1 MYFSQGRLDEEK
13 GRKNK
18 MRLDSLATETKRI
31 LREYNL
37 RLNKRLGQH
46 YLIDNLKRDKIL
58 SYANLKDDDI
68 VLEIGPGIG
77 TLTIPLASKA
87 GKVIA
92 IEKDK
97 RIASI
102 LKRKLYGHDNV
113 EVIIGDALKIK
124 FPQFNKIVSNL
135 PYKISSPITF
145 KFLEYDFDFGILM
158 YQREFAERMIA
169 KPGTRD
175 YSRLS
180 VALYFMANIEII
192 DYIPRK
198 AFLPPP
204 KVESAIVKL
213 TPKGKINGIFER
225 TCRALF
231 QHKKKK
237 AKNALIESFH
247 EISNKADPKEVV
259 KFIDPILL
267 EKRVFTLDP
276 LEILRI
282 SNELKEAISRVSS

>member
-1 MYFSQGRLDEEK
+1 MKF
-13 GRKNK
+13 NNT
-18 MRLDSLATETKRI
+18 LARETRRI
-31 LREYNL
+31 LKEYNI
-37 RLNKRLGQH
+37 RPNKRLGQH
-46 YLIDNLKRDKIL
+46 YLIDDSKRQKIL
-58 SYANLKDDDI
+58 SYADLRDDDI

-77 TLTIPLASKA
+77 TLTIPLASKVK
-87 GKVIA
+87 KVIA
-92 IEKDK
+92 IERDE

-102 LKRKLYGHDNV
+102 LKERLDCYENV
-113 EVIIGDALKIK
+113 EVIVGDALKIE
-124 FPQFNKIVSNL
+124 FPYFNKIVSNL

-180 VALYFMANIEII
+180 VTLYFMANIEII

-204 KVESAIVKL
+204 KVESALVKL
-213 TPKGKINGIFER
+213 TPKEKINGMFER

-237 AKNALIESFH
+237 ARNALIESFH
-247 EISNKADPKEVV
+247 EISGEADPMEVV
-259 KFIDPILL
+259 DLINSSLL
-267 EKRVFTLDP
+267 EKRVFTLNP
-276 LEILRI
+276 MEILKI
-282 SNELKEAISRVSS
+282 SNELKKALSISSSEIK

>member
-1 MYFSQGRLDEEK
+1 MK
-13 GRKNK
+13 VNN
-18 MRLDSLATETKRI
+18 LATETKNI
-31 LREYNL
+31 LKKYGI

-46 YLIDNLKRDKIL
+46 YLIDDSKRQKIL
-58 SYANLKDDDI
+58 SYADLKDDDVI
-68 VLEIGPGIG
+68 LEIGPGIG

-97 RIASI
+97 KVATI
-102 LKRKLYGHDNV
+102 LKDRLKNHKNV
-113 EVIIGDALKIK
+113 DLIIGDALKID
-124 FPQFNKIVSNL
+124 FPYFNKIVSNL

-145 KFLEYDFDFGILM
+145 KLLEYDFDFGILM

-169 KPGTRD
+169 KPGTKD

-180 VALYFMANIEII
+180 VALYFMANIEIL
-192 DYIPRK
+192 DYIPRS

-204 KVESAIVKL
+204 RVDSALIRL
-213 TPKGKINGIFER
+213 TPREKINGTFER

-237 AKNALIESFH
+237 ARNALIQSFH
-247 EISNKADPKEVV
+247 EISKETNPREIVDH
-259 KFIDPILL
+259 IDPRLL
-267 EKRVFTLDP
+267 EKRVFTLTP
-276 LEILRI
+276 EEILKI
-282 SNELKEAISRVSS
+282 SNELKRIIQDH

>member
-1 MYFSQGRLDEEK
+1 MK
-13 GRKNK
+13 VNN
-18 MRLDSLATETKRI
+18 LATETKNI
-31 LREYNL
+31 LKKYGI

-46 YLIDNLKRDKIL
+46 YLIDDFKRQKIL
-58 SYANLKDDDI
+58 SYADLKDDDVI
-68 VLEIGPGIG
+68 LEIGPGIG

-97 RIASI
+97 KVATI
-102 LKRKLYGHDNV
+102 LKDRLKNHKNV
-113 EVIIGDALKIK
+113 DLIIGDALKID
-124 FPQFNKIVSNL
+124 FPYFNKIVSNL

-145 KFLEYDFDFGILM
+145 KLLEYDFDFGILM

-169 KPGTRD
+169 KPGTKD

-180 VALYFMANIEII
+180 VALYFMANIEIL
-192 DYIPRK
+192 DYIPRS

-204 KVESAIVKL
+204 RVDSALIRL
-213 TPKGKINGIFER
+213 TPREKINGTFER

-237 AKNALIESFH
+237 ARNALIQSFH
-247 EISNKADPKEVV
+247 EISKETNPREIVDH
-259 KFIDPILL
+259 IDPRLL
-267 EKRVFTLDP
+267 EKRVFTLTP
-276 LEILRI
+276 EEILKI
-282 SNELKEAISRVSS
+282 SNELKRIIQDH